1 MRFFTSFRMTDLPFM
16 IITTQPL
23 DRAIQRKKLDTPVP
37 PKERRASKPENDSI
51 KVELNALR
59 S

>member
-1 MRFFTSFRMTDLPFM
+1 MTNLPFM